1 MTTIFNRGVFGFQV
15 VLIAFFGSVSTAQS
29 QECKGT
35 VSDVPKGLVEVK
47 DDALLTSAIGLPTKG
62 ALCTGKVFKV
72 TQPIT
77 VYRVYDASKAYTLN
91 GRWWSF
97 SVPKGP
103 REQYARE
110 NAICPEWSP
119 LNIVSSCTIKVDT
132 NIVVGP
138 GQSAQ
143 CADPK
148 LLLPASPVNQVYI
161 PNDSRNSVL
170 FVENCTT
177 GMVWP

>member
-1 MTTIFNRGVFGFQV
+1 MTTISNRGVLGLQV
-15 VLIAFFGSVSTAQS
+15 ALLTFLGSISGAQA

-35 VSDVPKGLVEVK
+35 VSNVPKGLVEVK
-47 DDALLTSAIGLPTKG
+47 DEALLKSAIGLPTKG
-62 ALCTGKVFKV
+62 ALCTGKVFKA
-72 TQPIT
+72 TQPVT
-77 VYRVYDASKAYTLN
+77 VYRVYDASKSFTLN

-97 SVPKGP
+97 TVPKGP
-103 REQYARE
+103 RDQYAKE

-119 LNIVSSCTIKVDT
+119 LNIVSSCKIKVGT
-132 NIVVGP
+132 NVVVGP

-148 LLLPASPVNQVYI
+148 VLLPASPINQVYI
-161 PNDSRNSVL
+161 PNDSRNNVL

-177 GMVWP
+177 GTAWP